1 MERFFVA
8 TTVAVVIIIL
18 IPFYRVAVGPTIFDR
33 LLAIGAMGAKT
44 IGLVCLFGFLYGRFD
59 MFVDIA
65 LAYGI
70 LNFIAG
76 IAVAKYF
83 AKPALKPAL
92 EE

>member
-8 TTVAVVIIIL
+8 TTVALVAIIL

-44 IGLVCLFGFLYGRFD
+44 IGLVCLFGFLYQRFD

-65 LAYGI
+65 LAYAI
-70 LNFIAG
+70 LNFIGG

-83 AKPALKPAL
+83 TAGPAWKNQ
-92 EE
+92 

>member
-18 IPFYRVAVGPTIFDR
+18 IPFYRVAVGPTVFDR

-44 IGLVCLFGFLYGRFD
+44 IALVCLFGFLYGRFD

-65 LAYGI
+65 LAYAI

-83 AKPALKPAL
+83 ISPTYR
-92 EE
+92 E

>member
-76 IAVAKYF
+76 VAVAKYF
-83 AKPALKPAL
+83 AKPPLEPAFK
-92 EE
+92 E